1 MYLFSQ
7 NRWFYVD
14 INNDIDKWF
23 DRSDISEDIDIQ
35 LEKDKNEKVIGKFKD
50 ELKDN
55 IMTQLIWLSA
65 KIYAYRLDN
74 DFEMKKPKGTI
85 I

>member
-1 MYLFSQ
+1 MDTDSYIFLVKTDD
-7 NRWFYVD
+7 FYRD

-35 LEKDKNEKVIGKFKD
+35 LEKGKNEKVIGKFKD

-55 IMTQLIWLSA
+55 IMTQLI
-65 KIYAYRLDN
+65 
-74 DFEMKKPKGTI
+74 
-85 I
+85 